1 MRFCIKE
8 CRIRIS
14 FFFFL
19 TVCLALILDKTNTA
33 VLALAAAGVHEA
45 GHLLCML
52 AFGERPAC
60 VRVEPFGFCI
70 TRVPRGGYRQE
81 MLIALAGP
89 AANLLAA
96 LLLFLAARLCHTACL
111 NRAILVNL
119 SLAAFNLIPIE
130 PLDCGRAVFCR
141 LCCRTDSA
149 RAERIVF
156 FVGVF
161 FLIPLTVIGFLVLIK
176 SRYNVTLLLAGAYLA
191 CTLLKKR

>member
-1 MRFCIKE
+1 MKLWVRDC
-8 CRIRIS
+8 CVQVS

-19 TVCLALILDKTNTA
+19 TVCLALVLDKTDTA
-33 VLALAAAGVHEA
+33 ALALCAAGIHEA

-52 AFGERPAC
+52 YFGERPAC
-60 VRVEPFGFCI
+60 VRVAPFGFCI
-70 TRVPRGGYRQE
+70 TRAPRGGYRQE

-96 LLLFLAARLCHTACL
+96 LALFIAAKACKTSCL

-119 SLAAFNLIPIE
+119 SLALFNLIPIE
-130 PLDCGRAVFCR
+130 PLDCGRAVLYR

-156 FVGVF
+156 LIGVL
-161 FLIPLTVIGFLVLIK
+161 FLIPLTVCGVLVLIK

-191 CTLLKKR
+191 YTLLKKR

>member
-1 MRFCIKE
+1 MKVWVKE
-8 CRIRIS
+8 CCVQVS

-33 VLALAAAGVHEA
+33 VLALCAAGIHEL

-60 VRVEPFGFCI
+60 VRIAPFGFCI
-70 TRVPRGGYRQE
+70 TRTPRGSYRQE
-81 MLIALAGP
+81 ILIALAGP

-96 LLLFLAARLCHTACL
+96 LALFLTAKVCKTSSL

-119 SLAAFNLIPIE
+119 SLALFNLIPIE
-130 PLDCGRAVFCR
+130 PLDCGRAVLCR

-156 FVGVF
+156 LVGLF
-161 FLIPLTVIGFLVLIK
+161 FLVPLTVCGVLVLIK
-176 SRYNVTLLLAGAYLA
+176 SKYNVTLLLAGAYLTY
-191 CTLLKKR
+191 TLLKKR

>member
-1 MRFCIKE
+1 MRVWVRE
-8 CRIRIS
+8 CCVQVS

-19 TVCLALILDKTNTA
+19 TVCLALILDKTDTA
-33 VLALAAAGVHEA
+33 VLALGAAAIHET

-60 VRVEPFGFCI
+60 VRVAPFGFCI
-70 TRVPRGGYRQE
+70 TRTPKGSYRQE
-81 MLIALAGP
+81 IFIALAGP

-96 LLLFLAARLCHTACL
+96 LALFLTAKACKTSCL

-119 SLAAFNLIPIE
+119 SLALFNLIPIE

-141 LCCRTDSA
+141 LCCRTDAA

-156 FVGVF
+156 
-161 FLIPLTVIGFLVLIK
+161 LIGICCLVPLTVCGVLVLIK
-176 SRYNVTLLLAGAYLA
+176 SKYNVTLLLAGAYLA
-191 CTLLKKR
+191 FTLLKKR

>member
-1 MRFCIKE
+1 MRFCVKE
-8 CRIRIS
+8 CWVQIS

-19 TVCLALILDKTNTA
+19 TVCLALVLDKTNTA
-33 VLALAAAGVHEA
+33 VLALCAAGIHEL

-52 AFGERPAC
+52 YFGEKPSC
-60 VRVEPFGFCI
+60 VRVAPFGFCI
-70 TRVPRGGYRQE
+70 TRAPKGGYRQE
-81 MLIALAGP
+81 ILIALAGP

-96 LLLFLAARLCHTACL
+96 LLLFITAKVCKTSCL

-156 FVGVF
+156 LVGVF
-161 FLIPLTVIGFLVLIK
+161 FLIPLTVVGVLVLIK

-191 CTLLKKR
+191 YTLLKKR

>member
-1 MRFCIKE
+1 MK
-8 CRIRIS
+8 IRVRDCCVQIS

-33 VLALAAAGVHEA
+33 VLALCAAGVHEM

-52 AFGERPAC
+52 FFGERPAC
-60 VRVEPFGFCI
+60 VRVAPFGFCI
-70 TRVPRGGYRQE
+70 TRAPCGSYRQE
-81 MLIALAGP
+81 ILIALAGP

-96 LLLFLAARLCHTACL
+96 LLLFVTAKVCKTSCL

-119 SLAAFNLIPIE
+119 SLALFNLIPIE
-130 PLDCGRAVFCR
+130 PLDCGRAVLYR
-141 LCCRTDSA
+141 LCARTDSA

-156 FVGVF
+156 FIGVF
-161 FLIPLTVIGFLVLIK
+161 FLIPLTACGVLVLIK

-191 CTLLKKR
+191 VTLLKKR